1 MDIYRK
7 YRNFGFLGI
16 FILFVLCVSFN
27 NNIVIIISSVLIT
40 LWIFGLI
47 PMVIIGRKREH
58 KAEKNF
64 NKLVELELQEKLENQ
79 KIKDSKNNN
88 K

>member
-27 NNIVIIISSVLIT
+27 NNIVIIISSVLHC
-40 LWIFGLI
+40 GY
-47 PMVIIGRKREH
+47 
-58 KAEKNF
+58 
-64 NKLVELELQEKLENQ
+64 LV
-79 KIKDSKNNN
+79 
-88 K
+88 